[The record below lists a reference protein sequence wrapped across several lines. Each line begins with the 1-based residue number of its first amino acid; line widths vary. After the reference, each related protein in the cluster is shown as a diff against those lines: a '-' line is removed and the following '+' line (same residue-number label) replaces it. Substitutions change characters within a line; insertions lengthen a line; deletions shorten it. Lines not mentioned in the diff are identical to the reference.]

1 MTYPDYKRKIA
12 VKLLLPPFS
21 LSIARVAFALE
32 VPYQTVRNWKIKAQ
46 AGQVIDNRLRKSM
59 KTITRLHSSPR
70 TNIESQT
77 TAPTDTLKCTSS
89 NAQSHE
95 SGNEKCTY
103 CKSIR
108 LHEDYKN

>member
-32 VPYQTVRNWKIKAQ
+32 VPYQTVRNWKINAD
-46 AGQVIDNRLRKSM
+46 AGQEVDKRFRKSK
-59 KTITRLHSSPR
+59 KTTIGLQRAPR
-70 TNIESQT
+70 TKIKSRT
-77 TAPTDTLKCTSS
+77 TASTDTRKCTSA

-103 CKSIR
+103 SKSIK
-108 LHEDYKN
+108 LSEDYKN